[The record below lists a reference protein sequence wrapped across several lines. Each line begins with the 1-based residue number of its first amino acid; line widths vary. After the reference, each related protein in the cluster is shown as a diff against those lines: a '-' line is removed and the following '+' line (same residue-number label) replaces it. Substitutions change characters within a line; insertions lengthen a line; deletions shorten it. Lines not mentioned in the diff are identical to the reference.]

1 MENVDIRSA
10 FMSAGIKQWEVA
22 AAVGV
27 SESHFSKKLRH
38 KLPAEDKQRIFEAI
52 EQLAQERKEVG

>member
-38 KLPAEDKQRIFEAI
+38 ELPAEDKQRILEAI